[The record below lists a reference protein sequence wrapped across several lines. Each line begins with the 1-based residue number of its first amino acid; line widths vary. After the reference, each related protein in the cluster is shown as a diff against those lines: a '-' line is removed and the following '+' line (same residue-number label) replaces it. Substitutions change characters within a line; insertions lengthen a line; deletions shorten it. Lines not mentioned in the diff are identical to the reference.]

1 MTVPGSGRRER
12 KRLVGGILR
21 EADLETSL
29 ARAFRLPLRQLID
42 PLCAHLPGLDGPL
55 KWRAVSVLG
64 AVVARLAEEE
74 RETARNVMRRLVWT
88 LSDESGGIGWGAP
101 EAMGEAMAR
110 SEAMADDFAHVLV
123 AFLRPDGNQLEFEA
137 LHPAVLWG
145 VGRLAHARPEHAADA
160 APHLPLY
167 LRSPDP
173 AIRGTA
179 AWAAGPAP
187 GRDGGSSGGAARR
200 SRRVRALRG
209 RCPDPRAR
217 RRRRRPLGRV
227 AEPRRIALS
236 RRPGRSLTRCRRTPG
251 ARACTS
257 PKTSSSCPGRGTGHR
272 PGSSRSNRRP
282 RNSRRA
288 STCASRRRRA
298 RRVPRRSSRSSPSFP
313 RRFWWP
319 RRSRRG
325 TSRRRRSSAPPPT
338 GTSRILPPRV
348 RRTVRAGRPRPPR
361 LRRTSPPRGT
371 SRRRGCRSRR
381 RPRRRA
387 RRALGGVARIVVR
400 GHPPRPRRRPDPRRD
415 RWVSRVRPGGSSAVA
430 QAAGRSSASSK
441 ATWNRSV
448 TRASSACVRRVARR
462 APGR

>member
-179 AWAAGPAP
+179 AWAALALPRDATAALLEGLRDDPAVFELCEAGVP
-187 GRDGGSSGGAARR
+187 TLVRVGDVVARWGGSPSRDGS
-200 SRRVRALRG
+200 
-209 RCPDPRAR
+209 
-217 RRRRRPLGRV
+217 
-227 AEPRRIALS
+227 
-236 RRPGRSLTRCRRTPG
+236 
-251 ARACTS
+251 
-257 PKTSSSCPGRGTGHR
+257 H
-272 PGSSRSNRRP
+272 
-282 RNSRRA
+282 
-288 STCASRRRRA
+288 
-298 RRVPRRSSRSSPSFP
+298 
-313 RRFWWP
+313 
-319 RRSRRG
+319 
-325 TSRRRRSSAPPPT
+325 
-338 GTSRILPPRV
+338 
-348 RRTVRAGRPRPPR
+348 
-361 LRRTSPPRGT
+361 
-371 SRRRGCRSRR
+371 
-381 RPRRRA
+381 
-387 RRALGGVARIVVR
+387 
-400 GHPPRPRRRPDPRRD
+400 
-415 RWVSRVRPGGSSAVA
+415 
-430 QAAGRSSASSK
+430 
-441 ATWNRSV
+441 
-448 TRASSACVRRVARR
+448 
-462 APGR
+462 

>member
-160 APHLPLY
+160 APHSALPAL
-167 LRSPDP
+167 
-173 AIRGTA
+173 
-179 AWAAGPAP
+179 AGSRHP
-187 GRDGGSSGGAARR
+187 RDGGVAALALPRDATAALLEGLRDDPAVFELCEAGVPTLVRVGDVVARWGG
-200 SRRVRALRG
+200 
-209 RCPDPRAR
+209 
-217 RRRRRPLGRV
+217 
-227 AEPRRIALS
+227 
-236 RRPGRSLTRCRRTPG
+236 
-251 ARACTS
+251 
-257 PKTSSSCPGRGTGHR
+257 
-272 PGSSRSNRRP
+272 
-282 RNSRRA
+282 
-288 STCASRRRRA
+288 
-298 RRVPRRSSRSSPSFP
+298 SPS
-313 RRFWWP
+313 
-319 RRSRRG
+319 
-325 TSRRRRSSAPPPT
+325 
-338 GTSRILPPRV
+338 
-348 RRTVRAGRPRPPR
+348 
-361 LRRTSPPRGT
+361 
-371 SRRRGCRSRR
+371 
-381 RPRRRA
+381 
-387 RRALGGVARIVVR
+387 
-400 GHPPRPRRRPDPRRD
+400 RD
-415 RWVSRVRPGGSSAVA
+415 GSH
-430 QAAGRSSASSK
+430 
-441 ATWNRSV
+441 
-448 TRASSACVRRVARR
+448 
-462 APGR
+462 